1 MFYIMTLSLKRI
13 LKKYILQFVDS
24 YYRFYEMCET
34 EKFGINASDVIKYL
48 GLTPHKK
55 FYKRLRIDYEI
66 NKDYIIKRIKQNQ

>member
-1 MFYIMTLSLKRI
+1 MTHQLKRI
-13 LKKYILQFVDS
+13 LKKIYTAISNKFVNS
-24 YYRFYEMCET
+24 YYRFYEMRET